1 MALALILSAAALIA
15 QRPAAVASAA
25 LAAGMSLGTRLTSLG
40 PVAAL
45 SVGVVAIARSGTRL
59 RTAAVWFVPLLLTGG
74 LWYLRNL
81 VATGSPLPQV
91 MSFGPIDLPGPEQV
105 LGGRPSFSVAHY
117 LTDFGVWAD
126 WFGPGL
132 DDGFGLLWPLV
143 LALAAAGAV
152 LALAR
157 GPSKAIRMLG
167 AVAIVTALVYLVT
180 PVTASGPEGEPVGF
194 GPNLRYLA
202 PGLALALGLL
212 PVALTRYGTR
222 VQVAGAAG
230 LMAAAIA
237 VAIEP
242 ERWEGGHLAAA
253 LVLGAVV
260 ALVLG
265 GVALAARRREG
276 TEDGRRRGA
285 GPVVA
290 IGLSVLALIAVAFG
304 YFEQRR
310 YLEDRYADPAAVL
323 TNPGLD
329 SVFLWSREAS
339 GQRIATTTTRQY
351 PLYGTD
357 LTNHVQFAGI
367 EQPNG
372 GFTAATTCEEW
383 REGINAGNY
392 DYVVTALD
400 RIEEDGPARPPE
412 FAWTASSESAEPILR
427 DGPAAVF
434 ELTGPPRPR
443 RLHKRPGKDQMNASL
458 DLGAYLLGTLE
469 LAAIVL
475 PLIYAAVI
483 ARRLLLPSWTGA
495 PARLTEAITA
505 TALLLW
511 SAELTG
517 TLGLFKPIPLIITSL
532 AVGAGAWAL
541 ARRADPAGGGRGGPD
556 DDPRSPQGEETSTGS
571 GRQDPQADALR
582 PSAVNHRNRPRG
594 HSHSRRRASLGNPP
608 GPELHRRHRRS
619 RLPLVPPPP
628 VSGLRPDRQRHRP
641 PLHGPLLPQL
651 VLPGPLGAAARGP
664 DAHLRPRLALAAPQ
678 SRLPRPRPARRLVH
692 RPPLG
697 SRPRHADRRGDRFRR
712 RDDDRLPAGRGPQRR
727 DRPGLLP
734 GGSRIVNDPEVRP
747 LRVREALHA
756 PVLVFAGLAAGLA
769 LGTKLTLLA
778 PVAALV
784 VGVAVLARAG
794 ERLRSGAVFLAAVIA
809 GGGFWYARNL
819 IHSGNPLPWI
829 DSLGPISL
837 PAPDVALE
845 LRPPFSVAHYATDTT
860 VWKDWFFPGLTDAIG
875 PLWPLVLI
883 LTLGTGL
890 FAIGAALRAGG
901 AADRTRSP
909 APGPGTRSNH
919 PLHPPRLP
927 LHPPNRLRPRRS
939 PRRLRLEPPLHRAG
953 PGPRA

>member
-1 MALALILSAAALIA
+1 MALALILAAAALIA

-157 GPSKAIRMLG
+157 GPSKSIRMLG
-167 AVAIVTALVYLVT
+167 AVAILTALVYLVT

-222 VQVAGAAG
+222 VQVGGSGARGRRDSRRHRAGT
-230 LMAAAIA
+230 M
-237 VAIEP
+237 
-242 ERWEGGHLAAA
+242 GGGTPRR
-253 LVLGAVV
+253 GARPRR
-260 ALVLG
+260 G
-265 GVALAARRREG
+265 GRARPRRRRPRRPPPRGEG
-276 TEDGRRRGA
+276 DGRRRGA

-434 ELTGPPRPR
+434 ELTG
-443 RLHKRPGKDQMNASL
+443 
-458 DLGAYLLGTLE
+458 LL
-469 LAAIVL
+469 
-475 PLIYAAVI
+475 
-483 ARRLLLPSWTGA
+483 
-495 PARLTEAITA
+495 
-505 TALLLW
+505 
-511 SAELTG
+511 
-517 TLGLFKPIPLIITSL
+517 
-532 AVGAGAWAL
+532 
-541 ARRADPAGGGRGGPD
+541 DPAGC
-556 DDPRSPQGEETSTGS
+556 TS
-571 GRQDPQADALR
+571 D
-582 PSAVNHRNRPRG
+582 
-594 HSHSRRRASLGNPP
+594 
-608 GPELHRRHRRS
+608 
-619 RLPLVPPPP
+619 
-628 VSGLRPDRQRHRP
+628 
-641 PLHGPLLPQL
+641 
-651 VLPGPLGAAARGP
+651 
-664 DAHLRPRLALAAPQ
+664 LAK
-678 SRLPRPRPARRLVH
+678 
-692 RPPLG
+692 
-697 SRPRHADRRGDRFRR
+697 
-712 RDDDRLPAGRGPQRR
+712 
-727 DRPGLLP
+727 
-734 GGSRIVNDPEVRP
+734 
-747 LRVREALHA
+747 
-756 PVLVFAGLAAGLA
+756 
-769 LGTKLTLLA
+769 TK
-778 PVAALV
+778 
-784 VGVAVLARAG
+784 
-794 ERLRSGAVFLAAVIA
+794 
-809 GGGFWYARNL
+809 
-819 IHSGNPLPWI
+819 
-829 DSLGPISL
+829 
-837 PAPDVALE
+837 
-845 LRPPFSVAHYATDTT
+845 
-860 VWKDWFFPGLTDAIG
+860 
-875 PLWPLVLI
+875 
-883 LTLGTGL
+883 
-890 FAIGAALRAGG
+890 
-901 AADRTRSP
+901 
-909 APGPGTRSNH
+909 
-919 PLHPPRLP
+919 
-927 LHPPNRLRPRRS
+927 
-939 PRRLRLEPPLHRAG
+939 
-953 PGPRA
+953 